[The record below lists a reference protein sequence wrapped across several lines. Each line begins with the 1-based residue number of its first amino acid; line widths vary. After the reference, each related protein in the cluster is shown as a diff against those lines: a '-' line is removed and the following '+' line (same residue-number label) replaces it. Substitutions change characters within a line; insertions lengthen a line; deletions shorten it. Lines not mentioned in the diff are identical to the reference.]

1 VAKALVPVDK
11 KDKDKDSLP
20 EHDQFD
26 LTFTVPADMPKSN
39 VYLTDA
45 RIITMEGDKVI
56 ENGYVHVVGNR
67 IAGLGPMKGASIPRG
82 AKTIDCSGKT
92 IMPGI
97 VDVHAHMPS
106 GNAGMLPQ
114 HNWAY
119 MANLA
124 FGVTTTHDPSH
135 DTKMVFSA
143 SELVN
148 TGQLL
153 GPRMFSTGTILYGAE
168 ANFKAVI
175 NSIDDARSHLRR
187 LKAFGAFSVK
197 SYNQPRRDQRQQII
211 EAGAE
216 LKMMVCPE
224 GGSMFFHNLTMILD
238 GHTTQEHALP
248 VAPLYEDVLK
258 LFAFSRTAYNPT
270 LVVGYGGLWG
280 ENYWYEETN
289 VWENKRLL
297 NFVPRGLVDAR
308 SRRRTKV
315 PADELHHI
323 ALAKS
328 AADLIRRGVVT
339 SVSAHGQMQ
348 GICSH
353 WDLWMFQQ
361 GGLSNHEALFTA
373 TINGARALGLDHH
386 VGSLKQG
393 KLADLIVLDKNP
405 LENIRNSESIDLV
418 MKNGRLY
425 DSMSLRQLYPVRTKK
440 PQLPFM
446 GLLGDLGSGCM
457 CQVGR

>member
-1 VAKALVPVDK
+1 
-11 KDKDKDSLP
+11 
-20 EHDQFD
+20 
-26 LTFTVPADMPKSN
+26 
-39 VYLTDA
+39 
-45 RIITMEGDKVI
+45 MEGNEVI
-56 ENGYVHVVGNR
+56 DNGCVHVVGNR
-67 IAGLGPMKGASIPRG
+67 IQALGSMEDITIPRE
-82 AKTIDCSGKT
+82 AKKIDCSGKT

-97 VDVHAHMPS
+97 VDVHAHMAS

-143 SELVN
+143 AELVN
-148 TGQLL
+148 TGQML

-168 ANFKAVI
+168 GNFKAVI
-175 NSIDDARSHLRR
+175 NSIDDARSHIRR
-187 LKAFGAFSVK
+187 LKSFGAFSVK
-197 SYNQPRRDQRQQII
+197 SYNQPRRDQRQQVI
-211 EAGAE
+211 EAAAE
-216 LKMMVCPE
+216 LEVMVCPE
-224 GGSMFFHNLTMILD
+224 GGSMLFHNLTMILD

-248 VAPLYEDVLK
+248 VAPLYDDVLK

-280 ENYWYEETN
+280 ENYWYQKTN

-297 NFVPRGLVDAR
+297 AFVPRGLVDAR
-308 SRRRTKV
+308 SRRRNKY
-315 PADELHHI
+315 PADELHHLD
-323 ALAKS
+323 LAKS

-373 TINGARALGLDHH
+373 TINGARAVGLDRH
-386 VGSLKQG
+386 VGSLKAG
-393 KLADLIVLDKNP
+393 KLADLLILDKNP
-405 LENIRNSESIDLV
+405 LEDIRNSESINLV

-425 DSMSLRQLYPVRTKK
+425 DSMSLRQIYPQRTKK
-440 PQLPFM
+440 PRLPFM